1 MATSLT
7 IVGLGGSV
15 AQISRSRAALQVALE
30 GAASAGATT
39 ELLDL
44 RELEL
49 PMHNPDDDGP
59 SPAAARL
66 IESCYAADGML
77 WSSPMYQGTIAPS
90 RTRSKRSYCWTVS
103 GSASLSWEREVTPS
117 FGKIRYRCDSTV
129 RCERYSLCPISRLLS
144 PVAAISAI

>member
-49 PMHNPDDDGP
+49 PMYNPDDDEP
-59 SPAAARL
+59 SPVPKTCPQRNRCVVTSWKPELNSLVQPLLAVSASAAPLAITSASRRCSEVPGSTSICRGFAAAQR
-66 IESCYAADGML
+66 AG
-77 WSSPMYQGTIAPS
+77 
-90 RTRSKRSYCWTVS
+90 
-103 GSASLSWEREVTPS
+103 
-117 FGKIRYRCDSTV
+117 
-129 RCERYSLCPISRLLS
+129 
-144 PVAAISAI
+144 

>member
-49 PMHNPDDDGP
+49 PMYNPDNDEP
-59 SPAAARL
+59 SPGAARL
-66 IESCYAADGML
+66 IESCYEADGML
-77 WSSPMYQGTIAPS
+77 TDEAIQKTDTIRASVVGPA
-90 RTRSKRSYCWTVS
+90 SKRT
-103 GSASLSWEREVTPS
+103 
-117 FGKIRYRCDSTV
+117 
-129 RCERYSLCPISRLLS
+129 
-144 PVAAISAI
+144 